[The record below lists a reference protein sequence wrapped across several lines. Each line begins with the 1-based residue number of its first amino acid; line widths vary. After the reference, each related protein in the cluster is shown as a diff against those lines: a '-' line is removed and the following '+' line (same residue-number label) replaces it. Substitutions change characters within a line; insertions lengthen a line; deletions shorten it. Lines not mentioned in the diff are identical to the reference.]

1 MEVTVPLGDITQYL
15 EQIIS
20 DNVASCNLEADSVS
34 LLAYGKGKKGKVK
47 ETCQMHDPEKKEEG
61 QCLASFCCE
70 QATSRLLLAGS
81 YGFTEEVRN
90 VERTYIDVLFIS
102 GR

>member
-34 LLAYGKGKKGKVK
+34 LLAYGKGKKG
-47 ETCQMHDPEKKEEG
+47 ESEGNMSNARSGKKRKG
-61 QCLASFCCE
+61 I
-70 QATSRLLLAGS
+70 
-81 YGFTEEVRN
+81 V
-90 VERTYIDVLFIS
+90 
-102 GR
+102 

>member
-34 LLAYGKGKKGKVK
+34 LLAYGKGRKGKVK
-47 ETCQMHDPEKKEEG
+47 ETCQMHDPEKRG
-61 QCLASFCCE
+61 RATFSFVLLRTGHLSVATRRFVRVQLARPQVVRWP
-70 QATSRLLLAGS
+70 QAAR
-81 YGFTEEVRN
+81 
-90 VERTYIDVLFIS
+90 
-102 GR
+102 